1 MVPYDSNIMANDAGN
16 WEEEQLQKSL
26 AQRAAGGLGAYWV
39 AGRQEPPPVP
49 PIVLTGG
56 IPDPETLPIEQL
68 IETSNRVLRESGPE
82 ALRYG
87 GQQGY
92 PGLREWLA
100 EEYSRRDGLPLTAE
114 NFTITNGISGGLLN
128 VVETFVDPGEVG
140 LTELPTFPSGAGT
153 VQHCMGEAVGVSMDE
168 NGLIPEALA
177 ETIER
182 LEGEGRRV
190 KVLYTIPNFQN
201 PTGFTLSLERRH
213 EVVEICGRH
222 GVLIMEDDAYGDIR
236 LEGERLPSLYSL
248 AGGKGAVY
256 LGTFSKTVATGLRV
270 GWVLADESIIAALMR
285 TRYDLG
291 TNPWMQRMMVEF
303 VSNGDWERHV
313 QKVIGVYRRKRDM
326 MLAGLD
332 ERCSRYASWNRP
344 EGGFFLWLKLADSV
358 DPAVLATAARE
369 QGVAYVGGRAFHYGR
384 GGQDTVRLAFSH
396 VSEQEIPEAIL
407 RFGRALEQAAGGAAT

>member
-1 MVPYDSNIMANDAGN
+1 MSNDAGN

-56 IPDPETLPIEQL
+56 IPDPGTLPIDQL

-128 VVETFVDPGEVG
+128 VVETFVNPGEVG

-153 VQHCMGEAVGVSMDE
+153 VQHCMGEAVGVPMDE
-168 NGLIPEALA
+168 DGLIPEALA

-190 KVLYTIPNFQN
+190 KVLYTIPNFQC
-201 PTGFTLSLERRH
+201 SQ
-213 EVVEICGRH
+213 GRH
-222 GVLIMEDDAYGDIR
+222 PRRQALSSGGPR
-236 LEGERLPSLYSL
+236 LRPRHRWPRERAPASCVKNREEEG
-248 AGGKGAVY
+248 
-256 LGTFSKTVATGLRV
+256 
-270 GWVLADESIIAALMR
+270 
-285 TRYDLG
+285 
-291 TNPWMQRMMVEF
+291 N
-303 VSNGDWERHV
+303 
-313 QKVIGVYRRKRDM
+313 RKR
-326 MLAGLD
+326 
-332 ERCSRYASWNRP
+332 P
-344 EGGFFLWLKLADSV
+344 
-358 DPAVLATAARE
+358 
-369 QGVAYVGGRAFHYGR
+369 
-384 GGQDTVRLAFSH
+384 
-396 VSEQEIPEAIL
+396 
-407 RFGRALEQAAGGAAT
+407 